1 LSVRTEAIA
10 LLGLGTFHEVGQA
23 LLELLNGLE
32 PNKIQK
38 AVISQLG
45 RYSEKE
51 VAQGILSQWREIGP
65 GLRPLIIQTLLRRKE
80 FHLPLMNA
88 IENGQIA
95 LGELNLDLEQRRL
108 LRKYSSKEVK
118 EKATSLFGDEEY
130 SNRKILLDEWL
141 TRLPAK
147 GNLTKGRQ
155 LFIEHCAQCH
165 QSGNLG
171 VEVGPNLTDMS
182 HRSVEDLAF
191 NILDPNMAINPSFV
205 AYEAE
210 TKDGEF
216 LSGIV
221 QSETPESVTLLS
233 AQGMRREIARSNLR
247 HFRSGGLSLMPEGL
261 EELMTPSEL
270 RDLIRFLQ
278 TPD

>member
-1 LSVRTEAIA
+1 
-10 LLGLGTFHEVGQA
+10 
-23 LLELLNGLE
+23 
-32 PNKIQK
+32 
-38 AVISQLG
+38 
-45 RYSEKE
+45 
-51 VAQGILSQWREIGP
+51 
-65 GLRPLIIQTLLRRKE
+65 
-80 FHLPLMNA
+80 
-88 IENGQIA
+88 
-95 LGELNLDLEQRRL
+95 
-108 LRKYSSKEVK
+108 
-118 EKATSLFGDEEY
+118 
-130 SNRKILLDEWL
+130 
-141 TRLPAK
+141 
-147 GNLTKGRQ
+147 
-155 LFIEHCAQCH
+155 
-165 QSGNLG
+165 
-171 VEVGPNLTDMS
+171 MS

-233 AQGMRREIARSNLR
+233 AQGMRREVARSNLL

-278 TPD
+278 TSD